1 MDMAQCYRVD
11 SRKITLRE
19 YWNILPSWKALVPWV
34 AKWLNIQ
41 MPFGSGFRLP
51 DTVRELEVAESEFS
65 PHARAKLQP
74 LLDGNLLIP
83 LRNEADLRSYPTAW
97 VHNYITYLRTSI
109 ATIHDRLELA
119 EHVSETAVDGGVL
132 PHITV
137 SKKRRLDGSGN

>member
-1 MDMAQCYRVD
+1 LFKV
-11 SRKITLRE
+11 L
-19 YWNILPSWKALVPWV
+19 L
-34 AKWLNIQ
+34 LNI
-41 MPFGSGFRLP
+41 FSSGFSFKQTGNEYSGELP
-51 DTVRELEVAESEFS
+51 
-65 PHARAKLQP
+65 P